1 MPRGLMDTHTFI
13 WFSLND
19 PQLSQVARR
28 FLMDGRN
35 ERLLSIAS
43 IWEMAIKAK
52 TGKLDLK
59 QPLDQFL
66 AQHLIPLRISILPIH
81 LTHTLQVWQLPSPH
95 IDHKDPFDRLIIAQ
109 AISEKLTLVTTD
121 QELAR
126 YDAKIILA

>member
-95 IDHKDPFDRLIIAQ
+95 IDHKDPFDRLIISQ
-109 AISEKLTLVTTD
+109 SLVENLLIIGCD
-121 QELAR
+121 NKF
-126 YDAKIILA
+126 DAYGIQRIW